1 LHIKTVS
8 MPIYMDRHDVSETV
22 TAENVAQLHQ
32 QDLKVEHEFGCRG
45 LTYWFDEKRKTAFCL
60 IEAPNEQAVL
70 NMHNHA
76 HGEVPHRII
85 EVDDSIVE
93 SFLGRI
99 EDPVKAQNTKLNII
113 NDPAFRTIMVA
124 GFNKPFLK
132 ESSINKINDSLRNF
146 INLCV
151 ETITKFNGSL
161 VKHSDNCFLV
171 SFVSVTKAVLCA
183 LELQSKYKNVIDK
196 PRTANLEFN
205 IGVGAG
211 VPVTDK
217 DGFFEDTI
225 KFTKWM
231 HGSVTGQI
239 VLSQEV
245 KELYESENLDVFI
258 NDEFIRVLSL
268 SEVKFLTI
276 LMDYIERNWN
286 NTDLKVDDFSK
297 ELGYSKSQLYR
308 NMISL
313 MNKSPNNFLKDY
325 RLNKSLKLLKN
336 HNENISEISFKTG
349 FNSPAYFTKCFK
361 KKYGLSPSDYFR
373 ES

>member
-1 LHIKTVS
+1 
-8 MPIYMDRHDVSETV
+8 MDRHDVSETV

-60 IEAPNEQAVL
+60 INAPNKQAVL
-70 NMHNHA
+70 DMHNHA

-113 NDPAFRTIMVA
+113 NDPAFRLIMVA
-124 GFNKPFLK
+124 GFNKRLIN
-132 ESSINKINDSLRNF
+132 ESGIGEINDAFQNF
-146 INLCV
+146 NILCV
-151 ETITKFNGSL
+151 ETIKKFDGSL

-171 SFVSVTKAVLCA
+171 SFVSVTNAVLCA
-183 LELQSKYKNVIDK
+183 LELQSKYKKVIGK
-196 PRTANLEFN
+196 PSTANLEFN
-205 IGVGAG
+205 IGIGAG
-211 VPVTDK
+211 VPVTEK

-225 KFTKWM
+225 KLTQQMYGF
-231 HGSVTGQI
+231 VTGQI
-239 VLSQEV
+239 VIATEV
-245 KELYESENLDVFI
+245 KELYESENLDAFI
-258 NDEFIRVLSL
+258 NDEYIRVLSL
-268 SEVKFLTI
+268 SEVNFLTI
-276 LMDYIERNWN
+276 LMDYIKKNWN

-336 HNENISEISFKTG
+336 HNENISEIAFKTG

>member
-1 LHIKTVS
+1 
-8 MPIYMDRHDVSETV
+8 MDRHDVSESV

-32 QDLKVEHEFGCRG
+32 QDLKVEHKFGCRG

-60 IEAPNEQAVL
+60 IDAPNEQAVL

-99 EDPVKAQNTKLNII
+99 EDPVKARNTELNII
-113 NDPAFRTIMVA
+113 NDPAFRTIMAA

-132 ESSINKINDSLRNF
+132 GSGISKINDSLQNF
-146 INLCV
+146 NNLCV
-151 ETITKFNGSL
+151 ETIEKFDGSL

-183 LELQSKYKNVIDK
+183 LELHSKYKKLTDK
-196 PRTANLEFN
+196 VRVVNLEFN
-205 IGVGAG
+205 IGIGAG

-217 DGFFEDTI
+217 NGFFEDTI
-225 KFTKWM
+225 KLTKWM
-231 HGSVTGQI
+231 YDSVTGQI
-239 VLSQEV
+239 VIAPEV
-245 KELYESENLDVFI
+245 KELYESENLDAFI
-258 NDEFIRVLSL
+258 DDEFIRVINP
-268 SEVKFLTI
+268 SEVKFLII
-276 LMDYIERNWN
+276 LMDYIERNSN
-286 NTDLKVDDFSK
+286 NTDLKVEDFSK
-297 ELGYSKSQLYR
+297 ELGYSKTQLYR
-308 NMISL
+308 KMISL
-313 MNKSPNNFLKDY
+313 TNKSPNNFIKDY
-325 RLNKSLKLLKN
+325 RLNKSLKLLNK
-336 HNENISEISFKTG
+336 HNENISEIAFKTG